1 MQLRLALLLQFI
13 VLLLLTGCGPT
24 VPGSQ
29 VADRVAPLM
38 VQRELSEKEL
48 LNVSIVIFDPG
59 SLPAD
64 PDRRKGLS
72 PEIREAEARFVPVH
86 LKYTMQRTGYWGVV
100 RVVPNEDNGSE
111 VLVRGRIEY
120 SDGESAAL
128 TVEAVDSRNVLWFSR
143 TYAETTRPGDRGATE
158 PEKTDIFQD
167 LFNTV
172 ANDLVIH
179 RSRLRT
185 EEIEEI
191 RQVAELR
198 FAAEMV
204 PDVYARYLAVD
215 NQGRYSITHLPSP
228 DDPMMERV
236 KNIRTRDEMLVDAI
250 NGYYET
256 YYRDLWLPYA
266 NWRKFRTD
274 EVTVMRQL
282 EREALTRQVLGVA
295 SIVGAIALGASG
307 DRETRLRTGTL
318 QDVMLAGGAYAIYS
332 GVQKGKESE
341 INKEAIEE
349 LGNSFTSEAEPLVM
363 EVEGETIRLT
373 GSAEQQY
380 ERWRNLLKE
389 LYARETGLTE
399 YAPPSVGK

>member
-1 MQLRLALLLQFI
+1 MQLRSALLFQFI
-13 VLLLLTGCGPT
+13 VLLLLAGCGPT
-24 VPGSQ
+24 VPGTQ

-38 VQRELSEKEL
+38 AQRELAENEL
-48 LNVSIVIFDPG
+48 LNVSIVVFDPG
-59 SLPAD
+59 PLPD
-64 PDRRKGLS
+64 NPDRRKGLS

-86 LKYTMQRTGYWGVV
+86 LKYTMQRSGYWGAV
-100 RVVPNEDNGSE
+100 RVVPNDDNGSE
-111 VLVRGRIEY
+111 VLVRGRVEY

-128 TVEAVDSRNVLWFSR
+128 TVEAVDSRNILWFSR
-143 TYAETTRPGDRGATE
+143 TYAETTQPDDHAATE
-158 PEKTDIFQD
+158 PEKTDTFQD

-179 RSRLRT
+179 RSRLHPG
-185 EEIEEI
+185 EIEEI
-191 RQVAELR
+191 RRIAELR

-215 NQGRYSITHLPSP
+215 RQGRFAITHLPAP

-236 KNIRTRDEMLVDAI
+236 RNIRTRDEMLVDAM

-282 EREALTRQVLGVA
+282 EREALARQVLGVA

-307 DRETRLRTGTL
+307 DRDTRLRTGTL

-332 GVQKGKESE
+332 GVQKSKENA

-349 LGNSFTSEAEPLVM
+349 LGNSFSSEAEPLVM

-399 YAPPSVGK
+399 YSPPSDRQ